1 MEVSSAVFVE
11 DDVDELFSVVTPIVI
26 LNV

>member
-11 DDVDELFSVVTPIVI
+11 DDVDELFSVVMPIVI